1 VLAGRPVQEAFMTES
16 DRVLPRRAV
25 LKTAGLGVGAG
36 LFSGVS
42 APAQTAATSDIWS
55 AEYWAKKGDV
65 PLCIFRKRLGA
76 PRPGES
82 RGRSFSSCMAPR

>member
-1 VLAGRPVQEAFMTES
+1 MTES

-42 APAQTAATSDIWS
+42 APAQGRGHERNLERRILGQ
-55 AEYWAKKGDV
+55 KG
-65 PLCIFRKRLGA
+65 R
-76 PRPGES
+76 RPS
-82 RGRSFSSCMAPR
+82 LYIP

>member
-1 VLAGRPVQEAFMTES
+1 MTES

-42 APAQTAATSDIWS
+42 APAQAAAD
-55 AEYWAKKGDV
+55 ERH
-65 PLCIFRKRLGA
+65 LER
-76 PRPGES
+76 
-82 RGRSFSSCMAPR
+82 